1 MTAPPDGYE
10 SQYME
15 GAQALVRSRRP
26 MPWWFF
32 ALIGVALVATIGSS
46 IATGSLA
53 ALVTAPLLLAV
64 AALLSV
70 LRVVVT
76 RTHVHVQLGL
86 WGPKIAVGAIT
97 SIAAMEYPV
106 ARYGGWG
113 IRLGRDGSWAYSTP
127 GGTGRGVRI
136 EYVVDGRAKAIFV
149 STDEADEIVQVV
161 SSLQGR
167 EATGVRVDT
176 TAAEHASLDEGERA
190 AAPQRTDAAR
200 RAD

>member
-1 MTAPPDGYE
+1 
-10 SQYME
+10 ME

-53 ALVTAPLLLAV
+53 ALVTAPILVAV

-86 WGPKIAVGAIT
+86 WGPKIAVGDIT
-97 SIAAMEYPV
+97 KITAMEYPLS
-106 ARYGGWG
+106 RYGGWG

-136 EYVVDGRAKAIFV
+136 EYRVDGREKAIFV
-149 STDEADEIVQVV
+149 STDEADEIVRVV
-161 SSLQGR
+161 TSLQGGD
-167 EATGVRVDT
+167 ATGVRVDAIAT
-176 TAAEHASLDEGERA
+176 ENASSDDAQQETAHEGSGAS
-190 AAPQRTDAAR
+190 R
-200 RAD
+200 RAR